1 MRGDPMS
8 IAKTIL
14 SQIKT
19 LDFWA
24 MGAWGAKDLV
34 AMNDGL
40 KFKTSGMVKWKGYV
54 YVKYDYGQDLYDV
67 IFARIR
73 KMEWIEDEKVEGV
86 YAEDLVNIIS
96 QKVG

>member
-1 MRGDPMS
+1 MT

-14 SQIKT
+14 AQIKA

-24 MGAWGAKDLV
+24 LGAWGAKELV

-54 YVKYDYGQDLYDV
+54 YVKYNYGTDLYDIEFFRV
-67 IFARIR
+67 RSAQI
-73 KMEWIEDEKVEGV
+73 KMDKSVQGV
-86 YAEDLVNIIS
+86 FVEDLVETINA
-96 QKVG
+96 QVG

>member
-1 MRGDPMS
+1 MS

-24 MGAWGAKDLV
+24 MGAWGAKELV

-40 KFKTSGMVKWKGYV
+40 KFKTTGMVKWKGYV
-54 YVKYDYGQDLYDV
+54 HVKYNYGTDLYD
-67 IFARIR
+67 IDFFRIR
-73 KMEWIEDEKVEGV
+73 SAQIKMDKQVEGV
-86 YAEDLVNIIS
+86 FVEDLVEIINS
-96 QKVG
+96 QVG

>member
-1 MRGDPMS
+1 MS

-19 LDFWA
+19 LDFWS

-86 YAEDLVNIIS
+86 YAENLVDIIS